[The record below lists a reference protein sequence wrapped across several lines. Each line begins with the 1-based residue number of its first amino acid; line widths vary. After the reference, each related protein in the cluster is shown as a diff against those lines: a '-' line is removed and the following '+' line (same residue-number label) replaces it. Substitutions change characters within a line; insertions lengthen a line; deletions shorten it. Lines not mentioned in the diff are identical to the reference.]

1 MMKAKTKVPTV
12 GAVGACHRRGI
23 APQRELS
30 THEIVGIAG
39 KCRIVS
45 KKINQKGIPML
56 TRSLDNVRDSL
67 ATSQS
72 WSSFK
77 KNHPAM
83 FKSLAYGYRAYRS
96 YKILQYRRIYKTF
109 KPFTMLL
116 KPNYINNLSLC
127 DQYRT
132 VKGSVVEAGTWKG
145 GMIAG
150 IAKLLGPGRAYYL
163 YDSFQGLPPAT
174 ERDALPDGYSAISWQ
189 ADLKKPEWQGKTGHG
204 NLAVSQD
211 YAEQAMKLSGATKY
225 KITPGWFRDTLPT
238 YDSGPIAI
246 LRMDGDFYESIMDT
260 LNELYEQVVPG
271 GVIIIDDYY
280 YWQGASMAVHD
291 FLSQNKLIDRIHQH
305 RDLYPFILKH

>member
-1 MMKAKTKVPTV
+1 
-12 GAVGACHRRGI
+12 
-23 APQRELS
+23 LS

-45 KKINQKGIPML
+45 KKNQSRGIPML
-56 TRSLDNVRDSL
+56 NRSVDNVRDSL

-77 KNHPAM
+77 RNHPAL

-145 GMIAG
+145 GIIAG
-150 IAKLLGPGRAYYL
+150 IAKLLGAGCLLSLRQLPGLAACYRA
-163 YDSFQGLPPAT
+163 
-174 ERDALPDGYSAISWQ
+174 RR
-189 ADLKKPEWQGKTGHG
+189 
-204 NLAVSQD
+204 LA
-211 YAEQAMKLSGATKY
+211 
-225 KITPGWFRDTLPT
+225 
-238 YDSGPIAI
+238 
-246 LRMDGDFYESIMDT
+246 
-260 LNELYEQVVPG
+260 
-271 GVIIIDDYY
+271 
-280 YWQGASMAVHD
+280 
-291 FLSQNKLIDRIHQH
+291 
-305 RDLYPFILKH
+305 